1 MDLKTMEFALADG
14 VATITLNR
22 PDAANALDLRMSQDL
37 LTVASH
43 CDANPRI
50 RAAIFTGRGK
60 MFSAGGDVMSFA
72 AAGEGVNE
80 LMRNMTAFLHS
91 AIARFLRMNAPLITA
106 VNGTAA
112 GAGLSMALMGDIIL
126 AASSAKFTMAY
137 TKIGVSPDG
146 SSTFALPRLVG
157 MARAKEMLLLNPV
170 YTADEAAAKG
180 LVTAVLPDD
189 QLMARAQAIAA
200 QLASGPTVAYGE
212 AKRLLVDSFSN
223 SLETQMEMETR
234 AIAGLAANTRDAR
247 EGFKAFAEKRK
258 PTFEGR

>member
-43 CDANPRI
+43 CDANPAI
-50 RAAIFTGRGK
+50 RAVILTGRGK

-72 AAGEGVNE
+72 AAGEGVSE
-80 LMRNMTAFLHS
+80 MMRNMTAFLHA
-91 AIARFLRMNAPLITA
+91 AIARFLRMNPPLITA
-106 VNGTAA
+106 INGTAA
-112 GAGLSMALMGDIIL
+112 GAGLSMALMGDLIL

-137 TKIGVSPDG
+137 TKIGVTPDG
-146 SSTFALPRLVG
+146 SSTFSLPRLVG
-157 MARAKEMLLLNPV
+157 MARAKEMILLNPV

-180 LVTAVLPDD
+180 LVTAVVPDD
-189 QLMARAQAIAA
+189 QLMARAQEIAA

-212 AKRLLVDSFSN
+212 AKRLLADSFSN
-223 SLETQMEMETR
+223 TLETQMEMETR
-234 AIAGLAANTRDAR
+234 AISGLAANTRDAR

-258 PTFEGR
+258 PGFEGR